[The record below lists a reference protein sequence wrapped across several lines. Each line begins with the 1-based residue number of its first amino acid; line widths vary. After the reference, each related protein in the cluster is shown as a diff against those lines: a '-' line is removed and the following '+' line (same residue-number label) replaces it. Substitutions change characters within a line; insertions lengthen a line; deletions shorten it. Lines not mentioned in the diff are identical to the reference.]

1 MQYYIGK
8 RTVKDGVS
16 KWEKINV
23 GEYRITKPTI
33 FCIGGNNTISDKEAN
48 YMAKFVQQLIGN
60 EEEVDYLSLRYSC
73 MPGFNNGYL
82 SSNEES
88 EIVKKLFLPLVLDDQ
103 NQPLPCEE
111 ACKNMRN
118 LNIMGHCFGAR
129 EAVPDL
135 ERTLMIDLYVLGYS
149 EEEVSQIVSQVFV
162 ASFVGGSPY
171 VMKTFSVK
179 SIDDC
184 FYANEYVG
192 ELIWSRLDK
201 IQLDPIDRVILTR
214 FREKAK
220 TSKSHFDDCKKFLA
234 SYKYIMLREE
244 NQLDLIT
251 AKLSTND
258 DDHNIQTLQRGKEWE
273 PFYTSSRIGDIAS
286 KTLAYALASAVAN
299 SIINTQS
306 SELIPVDLAQMQI
319 ECNEI
324 VFDMRPPYIK
334 AKLAKMKLPQEKPLA
349 SENERKK
356 EE

>member
-8 RTVKDGVS
+8 RTVKDGIS

-33 FCIGGNNTISDKEAN
+33 FCIGGNNTINDKEAN

-73 MPGFNNGYL
+73 MPGFNTGYL
-82 SSNEES
+82 SSNEER
-88 EIVKKLFLPLVLDDQ
+88 EIVEKLFLPLVLDDQ
-103 NQPLPCEE
+103 NRPLPCQQ

-129 EAVPDL
+129 EAVADL
-135 ERTLMIDLYVLGYS
+135 ERNLMLDLYVLGYS
-149 EEEVSQIVSQVFV
+149 EEEVAQIVGQVFV
-162 ASFVGGSPY
+162 ASFVGGSP
-171 VMKTFSVK
+171 VLMKTFSIK
-179 SIDDC
+179 SIDDR

-201 IQLDPIDRVILTR
+201 IKLDPIDRVILTR

-220 TSKSHFDDCKKFLA
+220 ISKTHFDDSRKFFSA
-234 SYKYIMLREE
+234 YKYIMLREE

-251 AKLSTND
+251 AKLSTNN
-258 DDHNIQTLQRGKEWE
+258 DDHNIQTLQRDTEWK
-273 PFYTSSRIGDIAS
+273 PFYTSSKIGDIAS

-299 SIINTQS
+299 SIINTQNP
-306 SELIPVDLAQMQI
+306 ELIPVDLAKMHN

-324 VFDMRPPYIK
+324 AFDMRPPYIK
-334 AKLAKMKLPQEKPLA
+334 EKLAKMKLPQEKPLA
-349 SENERKK
+349 SESERKR